1 MYRGER
7 FNGFSH
13 LAGTAL
19 ALSGATV
26 LIVMGALKADPWKIV
41 SFSIYGA
48 TLIMLYL
55 TSTLYHSLR
64 GGAKDVF
71 RKLDHCAIYLLIAGT
86 YTPFTLVSLRGPWG
100 WSLFGIVWGLAVLG
114 IVQEFI
120 FGKGARV
127 LSLVIYVLMG
137 WAAVIAL
144 MPLIESL
151 SWPGFLWLAAGGLT
165 YTAGIVF
172 FVFDEKYTHW
182 HGIWHLFVLAGSA
195 VHYFAILLYVL

>member
-7 FNGFSH
+7 FNGYSH

-19 ALSGATV
+19 ALGGATV
-26 LIVMGALKADPWKIV
+26 LIVLGALRADPWKIV

-55 TSTLYHSLR
+55 TSTLYHSTR

-86 YTPFTLVSLRGPWG
+86 YTPFTLVPLRGPWG
-100 WSLFGIVWGLAVLG
+100 WSLFGVVWGLAVLG

-137 WAAVIAL
+137 WVALLAVL
-144 MPLIESL
+144 PLIESL

-172 FVFDEKYTHW
+172 FVFDEKFSHF